1 MNTNE
6 DRTEAQK
13 SEIKK
18 IVTNQKVSTG
28 NSNSRSKVKKQKE
41 SKKIVKSPEKSTED
55 SKPPPIVGIPLS
67 FIIAMYNTLLIANKR
82 AHWEPNEL
90 IPVGN
95 MIGQLDNIIKSYSEP
110 RTTETAASPGSL

>member
-95 MIGQLDNIIKSYSEP
+95 MLGQLDNINKSYSEP